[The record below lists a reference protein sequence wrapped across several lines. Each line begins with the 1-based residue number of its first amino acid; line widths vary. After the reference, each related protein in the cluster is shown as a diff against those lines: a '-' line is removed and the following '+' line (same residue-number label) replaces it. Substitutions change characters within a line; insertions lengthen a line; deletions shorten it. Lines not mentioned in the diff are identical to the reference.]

1 MPSTTSSHGSE
12 AEPVDSRDALC
23 THLAYRFTDPSLL
36 DLALRHRSWCAE
48 HGAVASNE
56 RLEFLGDAILGLVV
70 TDHLYRTAPDMSEG
84 VLARHRSELVS
95 AAALA
100 EVARAVELGA
110 ALSLGK
116 GEEATGGRDKTSILA
131 DGMEA
136 VIGGVYLDGGIGAAT
151 TLVLHLL
158 DERID
163 EVLYGGLA
171 SDHKSR
177 LQEYAAR
184 RFGQLPRYVLT
195 EDGPEHEKQFSAD
208 VELAGTT
215 WGRRRGPHQER
226 GRAGR
231 CTHRGGATA
240 RRAGGRWGRQRVRR
254 SDHARTVGRR
264 GDHTRAGGH
273 DPRGEPCLSC
283 QSSSCCDEIS
293 TERSVSGRSSRSR
306 CPSPA
311 S

>member
-23 THLAYRFTDPSLL
+23 RHLAYRFTDPSLL

-56 RLEFLGDAILGLVV
+56 RMEFLGDAILGLVV

-110 ALSLGK
+110 ALWLGK
-116 GEEATGGRDKTSILA
+116 GEEATGGRNKTSILA

-195 EDGPEHEKQFSAD
+195 EDGPEHEKQFTAD
-208 VELAGTT
+208 VELMGTT
-215 WGRRRGPHQER
+215 WGHGE
-226 GRAGR
+226 GRTKKEAEQAAARTAVVRLHDELEADGADSTSDGATTRAPSGDEATTPEPAG
-231 CTHRGGATA
+231 TTRGGN
-240 RRAGGRWGRQRVRR
+240 
-254 SDHARTVGRR
+254 HA
-264 GDHTRAGGH
+264 
-273 DPRGEPCLSC
+273 
-283 QSSSCCDEIS
+283 
-293 TERSVSGRSSRSR
+293 
-306 CPSPA
+306 
-311 S
+311 

>member
-12 AEPVDSRDALC
+12 VDDVDPRDDLC
-23 THLAYRFTDPSLL
+23 RHLGYGFTDASLL
-36 DLALRHRSWCAE
+36 ELALRHRSWCSE
-48 HGAVASNE
+48 NGSVESNE

-70 TDHLYRTAPDMSEG
+70 TDHLFRAAPDMSEG

-100 EVARAVELGA
+100 GVARSVSLGD

-116 GEEATGGRDKTSILA
+116 GEESTGGRDKTSILA

-136 VIGGVYLDGGIGAAT
+136 VIGAVYLDGGIGAAT

-163 EVLYGGLA
+163 DVLRGGLE

-184 RFGQLPRYVLT
+184 RFGHLPRYDLS
-195 EDGPEHEKQFSAD
+195 EDGPEHEKHFSAR
-208 VELAGTT
+208 VELGGSV
-215 WGRRRGPHQER
+215 WGEGD
-226 GRAGR
+226 GRTKKEAEQ
-231 CTHRGGATA
+231 AAA
-240 RRAGGRWGRQRVRR
+240 RRAVQRLTEADAEHGDDTSSVPGAVEDRESTPEPAGPNRGGP
-254 SDHARTVGRR
+254 HA
-264 GDHTRAGGH
+264 
-273 DPRGEPCLSC
+273 
-283 QSSSCCDEIS
+283 
-293 TERSVSGRSSRSR
+293 
-306 CPSPA
+306 
-311 S
+311 

>member
-1 MPSTTSSHGSE
+1 MPSTTSSLGSE
-12 AEPVDSRDALC
+12 ADPVDPRDALC
-23 THLAYRFTDPSLL
+23 THLAYRFSDPSLL
-36 DLALRHRSWCAE
+36 ELALRHRSWCAE

-70 TDHLYRTAPDMSEG
+70 TDHLYRSVPDTSEG

-100 EVARAVELGA
+100 EVARAVHLGA

-136 VIGGVYLDGGIGAAT
+136 VIGGVYLDGGLGAAT

-163 EVLYGGLA
+163 EVLHGGLA

-184 RFGQLPRYVLT
+184 RFGHLPRYVLS
-195 EDGPEHEKQFSAD
+195 EEGPEHEKRFSAR
-208 VELAGTT
+208 VELSGSSWGEGQGRTKKEAEQAAARTAVERLLAEPEADGADGGSAPVPGGADADPEGTRPEPAGTT
-215 WGRRRGPHQER
+215 
-226 GRAGR
+226 
-231 CTHRGGATA
+231 RGG
-240 RRAGGRWGRQRVRR
+240 
-254 SDHARTVGRR
+254 DHA
-264 GDHTRAGGH
+264 
-273 DPRGEPCLSC
+273 
-283 QSSSCCDEIS
+283 
-293 TERSVSGRSSRSR
+293 
-306 CPSPA
+306 
-311 S
+311 